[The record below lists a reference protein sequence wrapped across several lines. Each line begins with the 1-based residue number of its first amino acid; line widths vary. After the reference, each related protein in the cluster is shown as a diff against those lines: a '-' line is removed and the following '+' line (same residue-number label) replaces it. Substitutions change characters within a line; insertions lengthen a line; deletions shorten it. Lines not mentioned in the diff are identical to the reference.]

1 MTPSK
6 KALSVLTFSI
16 RAISIMILITIMT
29 LDTATVNI
37 SIKI

>member
-1 MTPSK
+1 MTLSK

-16 RAISIMILITIMT
+16 RTISIMILITIMT